1 MAVARKEKNSSLFF
15 LTAVSSEAILAPLG
29 SVVSCVTGAGAPEDD
44 AGVGSTRPGRGSVM
58 GTPEEKKRSEEAAAA
73 IGATTA
79 EDCDVDNDDDEASAE
94 AAARPAR
101 GSSPDSREAALDD
114 ETMVEF
120 GKKGKKKSLLFFERE
135 SRIVTGKCFLSST
148 STSVVFSSLFLS
160 FLSLSLP
167 SPFLS
172 RKVSQ
177 AAIFSSETREE
188 NKNDITTPG
197 EEKKNE
203 NATSSSHP
211 RSARLLRCPLPPP
224 LPPPLGPRRRC
235 QLPELLERRQLRDAV
250 SPADLHRVVPDAP
263 RRLRGN

>member
-15 LTAVSSEAILAPLG
+15 LTAVSSEAILAPFG

-135 SRIVTGKCFLSST
+135 SRFVTGKCFLSST
-148 STSVVFSSLFLS
+148 STSWFFPLCFFLF
-160 FLSLSLP
+160 SLSLP
-167 SPFLS
+167 SPFSS

-224 LPPPLGPRRRC
+224 LPPPLGPRRRR

>member
-1 MAVARKEKNSSLFF
+1 MRERDKNSSLFC

-29 SVVSCVTGAGAPEDD
+29 SVVSCVTGAGALEDD

-114 ETMVEF
+114 GTMVEF

-135 SRIVTGKCFLSST
+135 SQIVTGKCFLSST
-148 STSVVFSSLFLS
+148 STS
-160 FLSLSLP
+160 
-167 SPFLS
+167 
-172 RKVSQ
+172 
-177 AAIFSSETREE
+177 
-188 NKNDITTPG
+188 
-197 EEKKNE
+197 
-203 NATSSSHP
+203 
-211 RSARLLRCPLPPP
+211 
-224 LPPPLGPRRRC
+224 
-235 QLPELLERRQLRDAV
+235 
-250 SPADLHRVVPDAP
+250 PADQTTAP
-263 RRLRGN
+263 LS

>member
-1 MAVARKEKNSSLFF
+1 MRERKKNSSLFF

-135 SRIVTGKCFLSST
+135 SRIVAGKCFLSST

-160 FLSLSLP
+160 FLSLSPFSLLVAKSIP
-167 SPFLS
+167 SSDF
-172 RKVSQ
+172 
-177 AAIFSSETREE
+177 FE
-188 NKNDITTPG
+188 
-197 EEKKNE
+197 
-203 NATSSSHP
+203 
-211 RSARLLRCPLPPP
+211 
-224 LPPPLGPRRRC
+224 
-235 QLPELLERRQLRDAV
+235 RDA
-250 SPADLHRVVPDAP
+250 
-263 RRLRGN
+263 RGEQE

>member
-1 MAVARKEKNSSLFF
+1 LLRPKEARRKRRGEKKTERWPLREREKNSSLFF

-29 SVVSCVTGAGAPEDD
+29 SVVSCVTGAGALEDD

-114 ETMVEF
+114 GTMVEF

-135 SRIVTGKCFLSST
+135 SQIVTGKCFLSST
-148 STSVVFSSLFLS
+148 STSVFFSSLFLS
-160 FLSLSLP
+160 FLSLSPFSLLVAKSIP
-167 SPFLS
+167 SSDF
-172 RKVSQ
+172 
-177 AAIFSSETREE
+177 FE
-188 NKNDITTPG
+188 
-197 EEKKNE
+197 
-203 NATSSSHP
+203 
-211 RSARLLRCPLPPP
+211 
-224 LPPPLGPRRRC
+224 
-235 QLPELLERRQLRDAV
+235 RDA
-250 SPADLHRVVPDAP
+250 
-263 RRLRGN
+263 RGEQE